1 MPVYDISGSVSA
13 PLSAID
19 VLVDAGTPPATV
31 LVTATSEGI
40 YNALTA
46 FFAGQPS
53 IPLDGSHN
61 IIETTSDWKHLM
73 NWATRPYSSA
83 DDFSGDPQFLEYI
96 LQVLQIG
103 AQGSNVSPVIP
114 PYWKNSL
121 SVLKLTQPEAL
132 SYLIYLCRGI
142 YKGSGLP
149 EPVQVPWP

>member
-1 MPVYDISGSVSA
+1 MPVYDISGSVVA

-19 VLVDAGTPPATV
+19 VLVDSGTAPTAV
-31 LVTATSEGI
+31 LATATSEDI

-46 FFAGQPS
+46 VFAGQPT
-53 IPLDGSHN
+53 IPMDGSHN

-73 NWATRPYSSA
+73 NWATRPYSSG
-83 DDFSGDPQFLEYI
+83 DDFSGDPQLLEYV

-121 SVLKLTQPEAL
+121 SVLKLTQAEVL

-142 YKGSGLP
+142 YKGCGFP
-149 EPVQVPWP
+149 APVQVPWP